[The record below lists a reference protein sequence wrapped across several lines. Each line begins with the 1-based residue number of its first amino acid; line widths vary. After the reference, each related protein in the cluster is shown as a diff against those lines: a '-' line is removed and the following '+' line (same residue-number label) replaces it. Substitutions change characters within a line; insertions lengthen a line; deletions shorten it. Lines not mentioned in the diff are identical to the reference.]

1 MHARILTE
9 AWQRENGLFS
19 RFFVLALVAI
29 IALLLATL
37 PLAWAA
43 LVLIAAI
50 FVTVVF
56 VEPRWGLYILPFA
69 VPFGSFG
76 QVAAGPA
83 TVGATEGILGLFLAA
98 WLARGVARREV
109 RLRRPP
115 LMAAILIWYLAML
128 LSTVNS
134 LSLTASLKEL
144 IKWGETFALYAIAA
158 QELRRRDILI
168 VTATTLAAGTLAAAQ
183 GIVQSVLQIGPPGFL
198 FLLAGRVWMRAYGQF
213 IQPNPYAGYLGLVLP
228 LAYCIVAVGIRAQ
241 EWTLARAT
249 GRQLARWLSATTL
262 RAMALTAA
270 AIMAVALFLTL
281 SRGGW
286 IGATVAAVVAGML
299 LSRRV
304 ALLSVLL
311 LIMVVTGL
319 ALGAAQLLPEALANR
334 ATDFVPYINIFQVD
348 VRGVQLTPAN
358 FAVIE
363 RLAHWQAALEMW
375 ADRPLLGYGIGNYA
389 AAYPAYAISPWY
401 DPLGHAHNLF
411 LNTVAET
418 GILGLGG
425 YLLFWVSALAMAV
438 RAVWRNTGLWR
449 GLAVGVVGAMV
460 HLHAHNFFDNLYV
473 HGMYLHMA
481 LMLAIAAILSDEAG
495 NSEETG

>member
-1 MHARILTE
+1 MHARIVTGT
-9 AWQRENGLFS
+9 WQRENGLFS
-19 RFFVLALVAI
+19 RFFVLALVAV
-29 IALLLATL
+29 IALLLAAL

-43 LVLIAAI
+43 LVLGAAI
-50 FVTVVF
+50 FVTIVF
-56 VEPRWGLYILPFA
+56 IDPRWGLYALPFA
-69 VPFGSFG
+69 VPFGSIG
-76 QVAAGPA
+76 QFAVGPM
-83 TVGATEGILGLFLAA
+83 TIGATEGILGLFLAS

-115 LMAAILIWYLAML
+115 LMATILIWYLALL

-168 VTATTLAAGTLAAAQ
+168 VIGTTIAAGTLAALQ
-183 GIVQSVLQIGPPGFL
+183 GIIQSVFQIGPPGFL

-228 LAYCIVAVGIRAQ
+228 LAYCIVAVGIGQHESALRR
-241 EWTLARAT
+241 ET
-249 GRQLARWLSATTL
+249 GRLARWLSATSL
-262 RAMALTAA
+262 RSLVLVA
-270 AIMAVALFLTL
+270 AIIMVVALFLTL

-286 IGATVAAVVAGML
+286 IGASLATVVAGML

-311 LIMVVTGL
+311 LIGVATGL
-319 ALGAAQLLPEALANR
+319 ALGAAQLLPDALANR

-348 VRGVQLTPAN
+348 VRGVQLTPGN

-389 AAYPAYAISPWY
+389 AAYPGYAIPPWH

-418 GILGLGG
+418 GLVGLGG
-425 YLLFWVSALAMAV
+425 YLLFWTSALAMAV
-438 RAVWRNTGLWR
+438 RAIWRNTGLWR
-449 GLAVGVVGAMV
+449 GIAVGVVGAMV

-481 LMLAIAAILSDEAG
+481 LMLAIAAILSGEAG